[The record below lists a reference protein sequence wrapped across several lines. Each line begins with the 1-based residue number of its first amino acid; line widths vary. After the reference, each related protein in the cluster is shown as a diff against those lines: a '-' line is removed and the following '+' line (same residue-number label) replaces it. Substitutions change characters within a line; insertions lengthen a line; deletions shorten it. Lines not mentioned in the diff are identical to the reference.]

1 MLTQALNYR
10 DREREKAPILNISV
24 SELKFKKCI
33 QEALLYNKQILVYLI
48 IMNNGYWLR

>member
-24 SELKFKKCI
+24 SELIFKK
-33 QEALLYNKQILVYLI
+33 EALLYNKQILVYLI